1 MAPVPD
7 ETPFHR
13 LAASDR
19 QLRDLETKLAA
30 TRQAI
35 GSFCD
40 GGLEPPPIPSGFA
53 FVPIQG
59 TGGR

>member
-1 MAPVPD
+1 MLCKCSGNV
-7 ETPFHR
+7 
-13 LAASDR
+13 LIG
-19 QLRDLETKLAA
+19 LRDLETKLAA

-35 GSFCD
+35 DSFCD